1 MARPADRMTNQ
12 SDSIDL
18 DDRTSRRRSDVA
30 TDGNG
35 AAIAALVVGLLAATF
50 AILIITV
57 PAGIVFGIV
66 AVILGAMGISK
77 AGKLGGLHKGLAV
90 TGLIS
95 GLLGLIIAGLTI
107 WAGVTIFQQGQ
118 QELQTNTEL
127 QQQLEELQQQVEGTT
142 QG

>member
-127 QQQLEELQQQVEGTT
+127 QQQLEELQQQVEDTT